1 MNDSYGPHRLPR
13 CGPWEGIVIC
23 LGAALARTEGKV
35 ALEQIHLRLLN
46 YEIDHSN
53 KVRFHSSNVTGW
65 NNLPITFT
73 AS

>member
-1 MNDSYGPHRLPR
+1 
-13 CGPWEGIVIC
+13 
-23 LGAALARTEGKV
+23 
-35 ALEQIHLRLLN
+35 LN